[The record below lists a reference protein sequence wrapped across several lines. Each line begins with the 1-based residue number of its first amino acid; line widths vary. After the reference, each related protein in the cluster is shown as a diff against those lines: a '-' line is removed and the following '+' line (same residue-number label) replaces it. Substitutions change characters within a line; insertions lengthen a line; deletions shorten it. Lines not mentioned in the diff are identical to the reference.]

1 MTAQAPA
8 HLLVVDTD
16 ERLRDL
22 LRGYLKGQGFL
33 VSVARDGTHA
43 RSLLGGLEFDLVV
56 LDGRLPDLSE
66 LCDVLTTPILLL
78 TGAGQAAPKRGV
90 ECLEKP
96 FEPPVLSARINT
108 ILDRRPPEEAP
119 GPKLVRMGGLVFD
132 IEAGA
137 LTRDGAPV
145 RLTATEVQL
154 MRIFAAQPGEAVGR
168 GEVIARLGREGL
180 HAKARAIDVQITR
193 LRRKLEADPKTPKYL
208 QTVRGA
214 GYMLVVD

>member
-1 MTAQAPA
+1 MTLEAPA

-22 LRGYLKGQGFL
+22 LRGYLKAQSFL

-43 RSLLGGLEFDLVV
+43 RSLLSGLEFDLVV
-56 LDGRLPDLSE
+56 LDARLPDIRA
-66 LCDVLTTPILLL
+66 LCDDLTTPILLL
-78 TGAGQAAPKRGV
+78 TSPGHPAPGRDV

-96 FEPPVLSARINT
+96 FEPPVLCARINT
-108 ILDRRPPEEAP
+108 ILDRRPPVEAP
-119 GPKLVRMGGLVFD
+119 GPKVVRMGSMVFD
-132 IEAGA
+132 LETGA
-137 LTRDGAPV
+137 LTRDADPV

-154 MRIFAAQPGEAVGR
+154 MRVFAAQPGVAVGR

-180 HAKARAIDVQITR
+180 QAKARAIDVQITR
-193 LRRKLEADPKTPKYL
+193 LRRKLEDDPKSPKYL

>member
-1 MTAQAPA
+1 MILEAPA

-22 LRGYLKGQGFL
+22 LRGYLKAQGFL

-43 RSLLGGLEFDLVV
+43 RSLLSGLEFDLVV
-56 LDGRLPDLSE
+56 LDARLPDSRP
-66 LCDVLTTPILLL
+66 LCDDLTTPILLL
-78 TGAGQAAPKRGV
+78 TSRGQPAPGRDV

-96 FEPPVLSARINT
+96 FEPSVLCTRINT
-108 ILDRRPPEEAP
+108 ILDRRPPVEAP
-119 GPKLVRMGGLVFD
+119 GPKVVRMGRMVFD
-132 IEAGA
+132 LESGA
-137 LTRDGAPV
+137 LKRDADLV

-154 MRIFAAQPGEAVGR
+154 VRVFAAQPGVAVGR

-180 HAKARAIDVQITR
+180 QAKARAIDVQITR
-193 LRRKLEADPKTPKYL
+193 LRRKLEDDPKSPKFL

>member
-1 MTAQAPA
+1 MILEAPA

-22 LRGYLKGQGFL
+22 LRGYLKAQGFL
-33 VSVARDGTHA
+33 VSVARDGRHA
-43 RSLLGGLEFDLVV
+43 RSLLSGLEFDLVV
-56 LDGRLPDLSE
+56 LDSRLPDIGA
-66 LCDVLTTPILLL
+66 LCAEVEAPILLL
-78 TGAGQAAPKRGV
+78 MGRGQPAPSREV
-90 ECLEKP
+90 ETLEKP
-96 FEPPVLSARINT
+96 FEPPELCKRINT
-108 ILDRRPPEEAP
+108 ILDRRPPVETP
-119 GPKLVRMGGLVFD
+119 GPKVVRMG
-132 IEAGA
+132 A
-137 LTRDGAPV
+137 LTFDLDTGHLKREGEGV

-154 MRIFAAQPGEAVGR
+154 MRIFSGQPGETVGR

-193 LRRKLEADPKTPKYL
+193 LRRKLEEDPRAPKYL

>member
-1 MTAQAPA
+1 MILEAPA

-22 LRGYLKGQGFL
+22 LRGYLKAQGFL

-43 RSLLGGLEFDLVV
+43 RSLLSGLEFDLVV
-56 LDGRLPDLSE
+56 LDARLPDIRG
-66 LCDVLTTPILLL
+66 LCVDLTTPILLL
-78 TGAGQAAPKRGV
+78 TSPGHPAPGRDI

-96 FEPPVLSARINT
+96 FEPPVLCTRINT
-108 ILDRRPPEEAP
+108 ILDRRPPVETP
-119 GPKLVRMGGLVFD
+119 GPKVVRMGQMVFD
-132 IEAGA
+132 LESGA
-137 LTRDGAPV
+137 LTRDAEVV

-154 MRIFAAQPGEAVGR
+154 MRVFAAQPGVAVGR

-193 LRRKLEADPKTPKYL
+193 LRRKLEDDPKSPKYL

-214 GYMLVVD
+214 GYMLAVD

>member
-1 MTAQAPA
+1 MTLQAPA

-22 LRGYLKGQGFL
+22 LRGYLKAQGFL
-33 VSVARDGTHA
+33 VSVARDGSHA
-43 RSLLGGLEFDLVV
+43 RSLLSGLEFDLVV
-56 LDGRLPDLSE
+56 LDGRLPDVRA
-66 LCDVLTTPILLL
+66 LCEDLTAPILLL
-78 TGAGQAAPKRGV
+78 TSPGQPAAAKPV
-90 ECLEKP
+90 EYLEKP
-96 FEPPVLSARINT
+96 FEPAVLSERINT
-108 ILDRRPPEEAP
+108 ILDRRPPAEAP
-119 GPKLVRMGGLVFD
+119 GPKLVRMGPLAFD
-132 IEAGA
+132 LEHGT
-137 LTRDGAPV
+137 LTRDDEPV

-154 MRIFAAQPGEAVGR
+154 MRIFASQPGDAVGR

-193 LRRKLEADPKTPKYL
+193 LRRKLEDDPKAPQFL

>member
-1 MTAQAPA
+1 MIPEAPA

-22 LRGYLKGQGFL
+22 LRGYLKAQNFL
-33 VSVARDGTHA
+33 VSVARDGPHA
-43 RSLLGGLEFDLVV
+43 RSLLSGLEFDLVV
-56 LDGRLPDLSE
+56 LDARLPDSRV
-66 LCDVLTTPILLL
+66 LCEDLTTPILLL
-78 TGAGQAAPKRGV
+78 TSRGHTGPGRDV

-96 FEPPVLSARINT
+96 FEPPVLSTRINT
-108 ILDRRPPEEAP
+108 ILDRRPPTEAP
-119 GPKLVRMGGLVFD
+119 GPKVVRMGQMVFD
-132 IEAGA
+132 LESGA
-137 LTRDGAPV
+137 LKRDAQAV

-154 MRIFAAQPGEAVGR
+154 MRVFAAQPGVAVGR

-180 HAKARAIDVQITR
+180 QAKARAIDVQITR
-193 LRRKLEADPKTPKYL
+193 LRRKLEDDPKSPKYL

>member
-1 MTAQAPA
+1 MTLQAPA

-22 LRGYLKGQGFL
+22 LRGYLKAQGFL

-43 RSLLGGLEFDLVV
+43 RSLLSGLEFDLVV
-56 LDGRLPDLSE
+56 LDGRLPDIRA
-66 LCDVLTTPILLL
+66 LCDDLTTPILLL
-78 TGAGQAAPKRGV
+78 SGPGQPAPAKPV

-96 FEPPVLSARINT
+96 FEPSALSTRINT
-108 ILDRRPPEEAP
+108 ILDRRPPSEAP
-119 GPKLVRMGGLVFD
+119 GPKLVRMGPLAFD
-132 IEAGA
+132 LESGA
-137 LTRDGAPV
+137 LTRGEEAV

-154 MRIFAAQPGEAVGR
+154 MRIFAAEPGAAVGR

-180 HAKARAIDVQITR
+180 HTKARAIDVQITR
-193 LRRKLEADPKTPKYL
+193 LRRKLEDDPKAPKYL

>member
-1 MTAQAPA
+1 MTLQTPA

-22 LRGYLKGQGFL
+22 LRGYLKAQGFL

-43 RSLLGGLEFDLVV
+43 RSLLAGLEFDLVV
-56 LDGRLPDLSE
+56 LDGRLPDILG
-66 LCDVLTTPILLL
+66 LCSDLTTPILLL
-78 TGAGQAAPKRGV
+78 ASPSQAVPARPV
-90 ECLEKP
+90 ERLEKP
-96 FEPPVLSARINT
+96 FEPAVLCARINT
-108 ILDRRPPEEAP
+108 MLDRRPPAEVP
-119 GPKLVRMGGLVFD
+119 GPKLVRMGALAFD
-132 IEAGA
+132 LESGA
-137 LTRDGAPV
+137 LTRGEEAV

-154 MRIFAAQPGEAVGR
+154 MRIFAAQPGDAVGR

-180 HAKARAIDVQITR
+180 QAKARAIDVQITR
-193 LRRKLEADPKTPKYL
+193 LRRKLEGDPKAPKYL

>member
-1 MTAQAPA
+1 MILEAPA

-22 LRGYLKGQGFL
+22 LRGYLKAQSFL
-33 VSVARDGTHA
+33 ISVARDGTHA
-43 RSLLGGLEFDLVV
+43 RSLLSGLEFDLVV
-56 LDGRLPDLSE
+56 LDARLPDIRA
-66 LCDVLTTPILLL
+66 LCDDLTTPILLL
-78 TGAGQAAPKRGV
+78 TSPGHPAPGRDV

-96 FEPPVLSARINT
+96 FEPPVLCARINT
-108 ILDRRPPEEAP
+108 ILDRRPPVEAP
-119 GPKLVRMGGLVFD
+119 GPKVVRMGPYVFD
-132 IEAGA
+132 IETGA
-137 LTRDGAPV
+137 LTKDADPV

-154 MRIFAAQPGEAVGR
+154 MRVFAAQPGVAVGR

-180 HAKARAIDVQITR
+180 QAKARAIDVQITR
-193 LRRKLEADPKTPKYL
+193 LRRKLEDDPKSPKYL